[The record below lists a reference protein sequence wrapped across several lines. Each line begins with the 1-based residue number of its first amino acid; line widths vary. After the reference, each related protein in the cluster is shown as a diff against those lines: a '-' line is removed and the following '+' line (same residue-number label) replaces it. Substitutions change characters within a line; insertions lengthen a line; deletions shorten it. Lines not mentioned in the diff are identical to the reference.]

1 MSRSRTPIFLVGYQ
15 GEGISWGRV
24 RSAVIAH
31 AYRLLNAERPAG
43 EESWSLD
50 AVAAMCQKRTVADLR
65 DWSFR

>member
-1 MSRSRTPIFLVGYQ
+1 MSSGRTPIFVVGYQ

-43 EESWSLD
+43 EESWSRD
-50 AVAAMCQKRTVADLR
+50 AVAAMCQKHTMADLR
-65 DWSFR
+65 HWSFR